1 MTCCGSSMSCQRF
14 MAYIVLFIACFLGV
28 AKQFFLTKKIH
39 DWNFPTLKNKIF
51 IVTGSTSGIGFET
64 VKWLYKNGATVV
76 MANRNVEKSE
86 RVAPSN
92 GKGKLIHLK
101 LDLASFE
108 STREFAKKIKII
120 YGDRSIDAL
129 ILNAATTADNEIT
142 KDGIDMQYQVNHL
155 SHFLLSNLLIQQM
168 KVKSRIIFVSS
179 AMHYLGTIDFK
190 AFSFSNKNLKPHHV
204 GGGRL
209 YSATKLMNTMAA
221 IELDILLKKHYE
233 DEVTIAVS
241 SVHPGFVIS
250 ELDEDGKSFK
260 QIIMPYLRQLLARQ
274 TNTGALTQLRV
285 ATDPALSQ
293 TDCETNGCYF
303 SDDCI
308 NYLCKG
314 LISSEE
320 SLNQTIRQ
328 WLWKE
333 NEQLVGGNIGL
344 LGNKIL

>member
-155 SHFLLSNLLIQQM
+155 S
-168 KVKSRIIFVSS
+168 
-179 AMHYLGTIDFK
+179 
-190 AFSFSNKNLKPHHV
+190 
-204 GGGRL
+204 
-209 YSATKLMNTMAA
+209 
-221 IELDILLKKHYE
+221 
-233 DEVTIAVS
+233 
-241 SVHPGFVIS
+241 
-250 ELDEDGKSFK
+250 
-260 QIIMPYLRQLLARQ
+260 
-274 TNTGALTQLRV
+274 
-285 ATDPALSQ
+285 
-293 TDCETNGCYF
+293 
-303 SDDCI
+303 
-308 NYLCKG
+308 
-314 LISSEE
+314 
-320 SLNQTIRQ
+320 
-328 WLWKE
+328 
-333 NEQLVGGNIGL
+333 
-344 LGNKIL
+344 